1 MRACPMRNNDV
12 FVVDIATLLPPKYR
26 AEDVLGRV
34 YGQPGITSDVLTL
47 ATRASRNTGVR
58 TFSSVLDFD
67 AYPLKRLIDECHTP
81 QRWCGALV
89 DAVSIMLPPGEIG
102 FLSVSYN
109 ISSHADV
116 LPNLACQ
123 IAREKKLDLVAPP
136 HELPYHGCA
145 AGILQIESAVD
156 FCRRSGRA
164 ALVIVLEQSTWACR
178 PVCDRESEDFR
189 ASLRAHLLF
198 SDGAAAVLIV
208 PQSMISG
215 FDNGLRIIDVGMGFR
230 LGDAIAM
237 RNGHFL
243 VGDDVGGTMP
253 DLVASESVRP
263 MLARHGL
270 ATRDVRDWAIHQ
282 GGLPVLRQFG
292 RSDILGLSE
301 AQLADSASTF
311 EENGNLSSA
320 SCLFTLRRQ
329 FERPTPNGTK
339 GMAVA
344 FGAGYYFGSML
355 YEHWTND
362 ATDDVSG
369 SPPCPATMPP

>member
-1 MRACPMRNNDV
+1 MCNNDV
-12 FVVDIATLLPPKYR
+12 FVVDIATLLPPRYR
-26 AEDVLGRV
+26 AEDVLSHV
-34 YGQPGITSDVLTL
+34 YGQPGIADDVLTL
-47 ATRASRNTGVR
+47 ARRATRNTGVR

-67 AYPLKRLIDECHTP
+67 VYPSKRLIAECHAP
-81 QRWCGALV
+81 KRWCGALM

-109 ISSHADV
+109 ISSHVDV

-123 IAREKKLDLVAPP
+123 VAQEKKLDLIAPP
-136 HELPYHGCA
+136 QELPYYGCA

-164 ALVIVLEQSTWACR
+164 ALVIVLEQCTWAYR
-178 PVCDRESEDFR
+178 PVCDRDDEDFR

-208 PQSMISG
+208 PRSMIAS
-215 FDNGLRIIDVGMGFR
+215 FESGLRIIDVATGFR

-263 MLARHGL
+263 MLSRHGL
-270 ATRDVRDWAIHQ
+270 AADDVRDWAIHQ
-282 GGLPVLRQFG
+282 GGLPVLKTFARP
-292 RSDILGLSE
+292 DILGLTDT
-301 AQLADSASTF
+301 QLADSVGTF
-311 EENGNLSSA
+311 EEYGNLSSA

-339 GMAVA
+339 GMTVA

-355 YEHWTND
+355 YEHWAND

>member
-1 MRACPMRNNDV
+1 MRNDDV

-34 YGQPGITSDVLTL
+34 YGQPGIAGDILTL

-67 AYPLKRLIDECHTP
+67 AYPEKRLIDECHTP
-81 QRWCGALV
+81 QRWCSALV

-123 IAREKKLDLVAPP
+123 IAREKNLDLVAPP
-136 HELPYHGCA
+136 QELPYYGCA
-145 AGILQIESAVD
+145 GGILQIESAVD
-156 FCRRSGRA
+156 FCRRTGRA
-164 ALVIVLEQSTWACR
+164 ALVIVLEQCTWAYR
-178 PVCDRESEDFR
+178 PVCERDNEDFR

-198 SDGAAAVLIV
+198 SDGAAAVLVV
-208 PQSMISG
+208 PRSMISG
-215 FDNGLRIIDVGMGFR
+215 FDTALRIIDVGTGFR

-253 DLVASESVRP
+253 NLVASESVRP
-263 MLARHGL
+263 MLARHDL
-270 ATRDVRDWAIHQ
+270 DASDVRDWAIHQ
-282 GGLPVLRQFG
+282 GGLPVLKQFG
-292 RSDILGLSE
+292 RPDILGLSE

-311 EENGNLSSA
+311 EEYGNLSSA
-320 SCLFTLRRQ
+320 SCVFTLRRQ
-329 FERPTPNGTK
+329 FDRPAPHGTK

-344 FGAGYYFGSML
+344 FGAGYYFGSLL
-355 YEHWTND
+355 YERWTRG
-362 ATDDVSG
+362 ASTGISG
-369 SPPCPATMPP
+369 SRPSPAPTLP

>member
-1 MRACPMRNNDV
+1 MRNNDV
-12 FVVDIATLLPPKYR
+12 FVADIATLLPPKYR
-26 AEDVLGRV
+26 AEDVLRHV
-34 YGQPGITSDVLTL
+34 YGQPGITNDILTL
-47 ATRASRNTGVR
+47 ATRASRNTRVR

-67 AYPLKRLIDECHTP
+67 AYPSKRLIDECHTP

-123 IAREKKLDLVAPP
+123 IAREKNLDLVAPP
-136 HELPYHGCA
+136 QELPYYGCA

-156 FCRRSGRA
+156 FCRRTGRA
-164 ALVIVLEQSTWACR
+164 ALVIVLEQCTWAYR
-178 PVCDRESEDFR
+178 PVCERESADFR

-215 FDNGLRIIDVGMGFR
+215 FDNALRILDVGTGFR
-230 LGDAIAM
+230 LGDALAM

-253 DLVASESVRP
+253 GLVASESVRP
-263 MLARHGL
+263 MLAKHGL

-292 RSDILGLSE
+292 RPDVLGLCE

-311 EENGNLSSA
+311 EEYGNLSSA
-320 SCLFTLRRQ
+320 SCVFTLRRQ
-329 FERPTPNGTK
+329 FDRHAPRGTK

-355 YEHWTND
+355 YERWTRG
-362 ATDDVSG
+362 ATPNVSG
-369 SPPCPATMPP
+369 LRPRPAPTLP